1 MSHSIP
7 STPTFAPSKLLNLN
21 LLLVFGA
28 IAVILRIA
36 GGSDVAIFATSAL
49 AIIPLAG
56 LMGESTEE
64 IAVRT
69 GPKIGGLLNATL
81 GNAAELII
89 TVLALREGLLE
100 LVRASIIGSILGNLL
115 LVMGL
120 AILLG
125 GLKNGLQVFDRRNAG
140 MSATLLILAFMA
152 LAIPSLFDASFV
164 QNQEFESELLLSE
177 GIALILIGLYAAN
190 VAYSLLAHEDAGAI
204 VDHHHEAKWSTQ
216 FAVIVLAAATLGIVI
231 MSEFLVGSVE
241 PVVEKLGWSELFV
254 GVIIVPIIGNVAE
267 HLVAVQMALKNR
279 MELSI
284 TIALGSSLQIA
295 LFVAPVLVFISLLF
309 DNKLLLAFSLPEVI
323 ALAAASYVAAMVAQD
338 GESNWFEGLMLLG
351 VYLIIGLAFF
361 LLPEASQSAH
371 ALLP

>member
-1 MSHSIP
+1 MMR
-7 STPTFAPSKLLNLN
+7 TLDFKKLLNLKI
-21 LLLVFGA
+21 LLLFGI
-28 IAVILRIA
+28 IAVILRLA

-56 LMGESTEE
+56 LIGEATEE
-64 IAVRT
+64 IAVKT
-69 GPKIGGLLNATL
+69 GPRIGGLLNATL

-89 TVLALREGLLE
+89 TIFALKEGLLE

-125 GLKNGLQVFDRRNAG
+125 GLKNGLQQFDRRQAG
-140 MSATLLILAFMA
+140 MSATLIVLAFMG
-152 LAIPSLFDASFV
+152 LAIPSLFDATFV
-164 QNQEFESELLLSE
+164 QYEEFESERLLSE
-177 GIALILIGLYAAN
+177 GIALILIALYAAY
-190 VAYSLLAHEDAGAI
+190 VAYALFVGGLPAEDVAI
-204 VDHHHEAKWSTQ
+204 HHEPKWSAR
-216 FAVIVLAAATLGIVI
+216 FALMALAGATLGIVI

-241 PVVEKLGWSELFV
+241 PVVEELGWSELFV

-267 HLVAVQMALKNR
+267 HLVAVQMAIKNR

-284 TIALGSSLQIA
+284 SIAIGSSLQIA

-309 DNKLLLAFSLPEVI
+309 DDKLVLAFSVPEVI
-323 ALAAASYVAAMVAQD
+323 ALASASLVAALVAED

-351 VYLIIGLAFF
+351 VYVIIALAFF
-361 LLPEASQSAH
+361 LLPETAGAASH
-371 ALLP
+371 